1 MTSRNKRISSAKFFL
16 LLCFASF
23 VGGCGGAV
31 EPAAESQNVV
41 EAQPKA
47 STSDWVLLARGA
59 IQRNKLT
66 DLSDACV
73 KLEIDDQ
80 AAIKFVELTAREV
93 HNASCGGDPDTE
105 PRLFTL
111 HIDRQ
116 TNAISSDAL
125 SEDGEFSVLK

>member
-31 EPAAESQNVV
+31 EQ
-41 EAQPKA
+41 AQPKA